1 MQQNT
6 GKKVFGFKNKSILIG
21 CGEFFLL
28 WREFLSL
35 AVNVLT
41 SSPKI
46 SDLTK
51 REVFKLNLS
60 YNDEKVRSNCSLEG
74 LSSVCDPLA
83 RELPK
88 GVLK

>member
-1 MQQNT
+1 M
-6 GKKVFGFKNKSILIG
+6 
-21 CGEFFLL
+21 
-28 WREFLSL
+28 

-74 LSSVCDPLA
+74 LSSVCDSLA

>member
-1 MQQNT
+1 M
-6 GKKVFGFKNKSILIG
+6 
-21 CGEFFLL
+21 
-28 WREFLSL
+28 

-60 YNDEKVRSNCSLEG
+60 DNDEKVRSNCPLEG